1 MQKEI
6 KIWVLDDDLEDRQ
19 EIEKEFLRRGIT
31 DFEMFERSELVMDK
45 MKGRIDVL
53 VTDFVLKLEKPNI
66 TGATIVER
74 TRECCSNCY
83 VIVISGQDDKKAFI
97 QLLNIGADWYID
109 KQGTMWVE
117 ALADA
122 VIKGKKKVAEVLE
135 KKKIDEAHDEEV
147 EKIRTELNQYREEI
161 KERIRKKETNGTQ

>member
-6 KIWVLDDDLEDRQ
+6 KIWVLDDDKEDR
-19 EIEKEFLRRGIT
+19 EDIEKEFLKRGIT
-31 DFEMFERSELVMDK
+31 DFEMFDRSEVLMDK

-53 VTDFVLKLEKPNI
+53 VTDFVLKLDLPNI
-66 TGATIVER
+66 TGATIVEK

-83 VIVISGQDDKKAFI
+83 VIVISGQDEKKTFI

-109 KQGTMWVE
+109 KQGNMWIE

-122 VIKGKKKVAEVLE
+122 VIKGKKKVGEILE
-135 KKKIDEAHDEEV
+135 KKKIEQAHDEEV
-147 EKIRTELNQYREEI
+147 EKIRSELNQYRQEI
-161 KERIRKKETNGTQ
+161 KDRIQKK